1 VKKWVVVVLL
11 LALFQNWDR
20 LSGMVDHSAPLAV
33 TSDHAVVLY
42 ATSWCGYCRKARE
55 LLRSRGVAFVEH
67 DIERSAE
74 GRRQYEALKGR
85 GVPLLVVNGTVIRGY
100 SEQAI
105 LAALAR

>member
-1 VKKWVVVVLL
+1 MKKWL
-11 LALFQNWDR
+11 LATLLVAAFQCWE
-20 LSGMVDHSAPLAV
+20 LVSGVFYHSAPLAAPAA
-33 TSDHAVVLY
+33 SKVVLY
-42 ATSWCGYCRKARE
+42 ATNWCGYCRKARE

-74 GRRQYEALKGR
+74 GRRQYDALRGR

-105 LAALAR
+105 LSALQR